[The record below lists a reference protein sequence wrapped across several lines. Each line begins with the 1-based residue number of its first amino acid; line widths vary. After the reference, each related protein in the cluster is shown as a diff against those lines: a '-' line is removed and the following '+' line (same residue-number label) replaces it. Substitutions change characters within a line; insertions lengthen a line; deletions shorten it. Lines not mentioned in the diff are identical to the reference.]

1 MLRFTNGLS
10 VSFTARRLSEL
21 DERSARRFRNRVG
34 LVVAQTSRA
43 THVSV
48 EFPADGERRPERL
61 EKVPVEYLELV
72 VPVYASPPAASPPP
86 FPACPGQ

>member
-1 MLRFTNGLS
+1 MLGFANGIS
-10 VSFTARRLSEL
+10 VSFTARRLGEL

-34 LVVAQTSRA
+34 QVVAQTPKA
-43 THVSV
+43 IHVSV

-72 VPVYASPPAASPPP
+72 GPLPANTQAGSPPQR
-86 FPACPGQ
+86 PGQ